1 MKLPNFK
8 RLTTNDFEEQDKK
21 FVEQL
26 GFCMNDGFQ
35 NLYDALNKKLTI
47 DDNFL
52 GALKDVDV
60 RVDANGTPLVSTFVN
75 TGISVVPKRLWW
87 LKQTIKPIQMF
98 IQLQLLGLL
107 GMQQRLVFKSSTL
120 LVFQR
125 IIPLNYEYLYLVN
138 ALNNYI
144 RTLYKCPETQ

>member
-75 TGISVVPKRLWW
+75 TGISVVPKAIMVV
-87 LKQTIKPIQMF
+87 KADNQTNSNVYPTATPWITWNATTTGIQIVNVAGIPANNTF
-98 IQLQLLGLL
+98 KLRILILG
-107 GMQQRLVFKSSTL
+107 
-120 LVFQR
+120 
-125 IIPLNYEYLYLVN
+125 
-138 ALNNYI
+138 
-144 RTLYKCPETQ
+144 